1 MVPGGTPQ
9 TLTLQKF
16 VDAVK
21 AEVPN
26 LIGKD
31 KTAALQALQTAAD
44 AIGTGATVA
53 YVTEPDTL
61 SGEGTVKVTYNAED
75 SAEINVDIIA

>member
-1 MVPGGTPQ
+1 M
-9 TLTLQKF
+9 
-16 VDAVK
+16 
-21 AEVPN
+21 
-26 LIGKD
+26 IGKD
-31 KTAALQALQTAAD
+31 KTAALQALQAAAD

-53 YVTEPDTL
+53 YVIEPDTL